1 MNDKIKYL
9 KEAQEKAEVLFSLID
24 EKQLIK
30 ANKTEKQL
38 SEEIYQLAKE
48 SIGISKFWHKKI
60 VRAGINSVLPYD
72 FNPKNSFIQED
83 DIVWVDFG
91 PIFNSYE
98 ADLGRTYVLGND
110 PEKVKIK
117 EATKITW
124 HETRDYYISKEKISG
139 KELFEFVTE
148 KALENGFLFGNDIAG
163 HLIDQFSHN
172 KLHKKTPLNYICSD
186 NYTDLKNQYEGKD
199 RFWVLEI
206 HFINKEKTY
215 GSFFEQLL
223 I

>member
-117 EATKITW
+117 EATEIT
-124 HETRDYYISKEKISG
+124 
-139 KELFEFVTE
+139 
-148 KALENGFLFGNDIAG
+148 
-163 HLIDQFSHN
+163 
-172 KLHKKTPLNYICSD
+172 
-186 NYTDLKNQYEGKD
+186 
-199 RFWVLEI
+199 
-206 HFINKEKTY
+206 
-215 GSFFEQLL
+215 
-223 I
+223 

>member
-117 EATKITW
+117 EATEITW
-124 HETRDYYISKEKISG
+124 HETRDYYISKEK
-139 KELFEFVTE
+139 FQE
-148 KALENGFLFGNDIAG
+148 KNY
-163 HLIDQFSHN
+163 
-172 KLHKKTPLNYICSD
+172 LN
-186 NYTDLKNQYEGKD
+186 L
-199 RFWVLEI
+199 
-206 HFINKEKTY
+206 
-215 GSFFEQLL
+215 
-223 I
+223 

>member
-48 SIGISKFWHKKI
+48 FLGISKFWHKKI

-117 EATKITW
+117 EATEITW
-124 HETRDYYISKEKISG
+124 HETRDYYISKEKIYR
-139 KELFEFVTE
+139 KR
-148 KALENGFLFGNDIAG
+148 I
-163 HLIDQFSHN
+163 I
-172 KLHKKTPLNYICSD
+172 
-186 NYTDLKNQYEGKD
+186 
-199 RFWVLEI
+199 
-206 HFINKEKTY
+206 
-215 GSFFEQLL
+215 
-223 I
+223 